1 MTEVYCRMPSD
12 DDIDSPAKC
21 RERRRR
27 RIEMRRLAAVPS
39 AKPSPSPSTSQ
50 HHRKENQTE
59 SSGLEKKRVRKTDG
73 GDTPEVLTSSSSGED
88 VNAVVASSSVPQP
101 VFGMMSVSGR
111 SREMED
117 AVSVSTCLIG
127 PERRLP
133 VHFFAVYDGHG
144 GPHVATL
151 CMEKMH
157 VLVQEELARVVNT
170 REETESIGGGSSV
183 AEEEATWRRVMRR
196 SFERMDEV
204 ALNTCAC
211 GSVGGQCACH
221 PMEVALGGSTAV
233 VAVLTPEHIIVAN
246 CGDSRA
252 VLCRGGRAIPL
263 SNDHKPDRIDELAR
277 IEAAGGQVIFINGA
291 RVKGILA
298 MSRAIGDKYLKS
310 VVISEPEITF
320 TKREPDDE
328 CLILASD
335 GLWDVLSS
343 ELACEVARECLQET
357 VAASSTTI
365 DLNALP
371 QIEEGAGTSY
381 TSRSSVAAALLTR
394 LALGRK
400 STDNISVIV
409 IDLKR
414 S

>member
-39 AKPSPSPSTSQ
+39 AKPSPSPSTSH

-59 SSGLEKKRVRKTDG
+59 SSGFEKKRVRKTDG
-73 GDTPEVLTSSSSGED
+73 DDTPEVLTSSSSGED

-117 AVSVSTCLIG
+117 AVSVSTCHIG
-127 PERRLP
+127 PESRLP

-157 VLVQEELARVVNT
+157 VLVQEEWARVVNT
-170 REETESIGGGSSV
+170 REETESIGGGSSA

-298 MSRAIGDKYLKS
+298 MSRAIDILGNQ
-310 VVISEPEITF
+310 VRVILT
-320 TKREPDDE
+320 DE
-328 CLILASD
+328 
-335 GLWDVLSS
+335 
-343 ELACEVARECLQET
+343 QH
-357 VAASSTTI
+357 
-365 DLNALP
+365 
-371 QIEEGAGTSY
+371 
-381 TSRSSVAAALLTR
+381 
-394 LALGRK
+394 
-400 STDNISVIV
+400 
-409 IDLKR
+409 
-414 S
+414 